1 MAGPRLMSSPSQEP
15 RAAIMEKPASNGT
28 TLPAIVREPGPG
40 EDREELVRLLFGQA
54 AETAKRPEEY
64 EALYPPR
71 ALPKGAMV
79 TRYAPSPTG
88 FMHIGGIFVSL
99 INKRLA
105 AQSGGVFYLR
115 LEDTD
120 VKRAIPGAL
129 DTIVDSLARY
139 DLTPDEGV
147 LRAPADEGG
156 GAPTSP
162 GKGEFVQRGS
172 YGPYVQTE
180 RVAIYRDYAI
190 DLIRRGLAYPCFCT
204 VEELDAIRQEQMALT
219 VKPGY
224 HGRWAKWRDAPLAR
238 VKEALASGTPFAL
251 RLRAPDD
258 VSGRI
263 EWKDGVKGV
272 ISMPVNDLDT
282 ILLKSD
288 GIPTYHFAHAVD
300 DHLMRTTHVIRGD
313 EWISSMPLH
322 VQLFRML
329 GFKPVEYAHVPPIQ
343 KLERVEETDPETGE
357 KRVSDTRRK
366 LSKRKD
372 PEANIE
378 YYREIGVPERAT
390 IEYLLNIA
398 NSAFEDWRKANPE
411 KPYTAFPLK
420 LNKLAPGGALSDL
433 VKLKSVSQSV
443 VSRMSAEEVYTQGL
457 DWARAYDKELAAL
470 MERDPEYTKR
480 ALGIERGGKKSNKRI
495 VTWPDLRTQLFFF
508 YDDLYDRIE
517 TFDFPENIPEDER
530 KSLLR
535 QMLDTYDP
543 ADSKEAWFE
552 KIRKIA
558 VAAGFAGE
566 VKQYKASPESW
577 KGHVGDVSMVL
588 RVAVC
593 GTRNSP
599 DLSEVMAV
607 MGEAR
612 VRARIM
618 RHL

>member
-1 MAGPRLMSSPSQEP
+1 MQRQALNE
-15 RAAIMEKPASNGT
+15 T
-28 TLPAIVREPGPG
+28 TLPVTVREPGPG
-40 EDREELVRLLFGQA
+40 EDRDELVRLLFGDA
-54 AETAKRPEEY
+54 AGSAKRPEEY
-64 EALYPPR
+64 EALYPRR

-99 INKRLA
+99 INKRLS
-105 AQSGGVFYLR
+105 AQSEGVFYLR

-129 DTIVDSLARY
+129 DTIVDSLARF
-139 DLTPDEGV
+139 DLSPQEGV
-147 LRAPADEGG
+147 LRAPPAAGDG
-156 GAPTSP
+156 GAEPP
-162 GKGEFVQRGS
+162 GGAFVQQGS

-190 DLIRRGLAYPCFCT
+190 DLIRRGFAYPCFCT

-224 HGRWAKWRDAPLAR
+224 HGRWAKWRDAPLDR
-238 VKEALASGTPFAL
+238 VKEALAAGTPFVL

-258 VSGRI
+258 VSGRV

-322 VQLFRML
+322 LQLFRVL

-343 KLERVEETDPETGE
+343 KLDRVEEADPETGE
-357 KRVSDTRRK
+357 TKVSDARRK

-372 PEANIE
+372 PEANID
-378 YYREIGVPERAT
+378 YYREIGVPEAAT

-398 NSAFEDWRKANPE
+398 NSAFEDWRKANLD
-411 KPYTAFPLK
+411 KPYAAFPLK

-433 VKLKSVSQSV
+433 VKLKSVSQQV
-443 VSRMSAEEVYTQGL
+443 VSRMSAEDVYAQGL
-457 DWARAYDKELAAL
+457 AWARAYDKELAAL

-495 VTWPDLRTQLFFF
+495 VTWQDLRDQLFFF
-508 YDDLYDRIE
+508 YDELYARVE
-517 TFDFPENIPEDER
+517 AFDFPENIPEAER
-530 KSLLR
+530 KPLLG
-535 QMLDTYDP
+535 QMLQVFDP

-552 KIRKIA
+552 KIRQIA
-558 VAAGFAGE
+558 VASGYAGE
-566 VKQYKASPESW
+566 VKQYKASPESF
-577 KGHVGDVSMVL
+577 KGHVGDVSMAL
-588 RVAVC
+588 RVAIC

-599 DLSEVMAV
+599 DLAEVMAV
-607 MGEAR
+607 MGEPR
-612 VRARIM
+612 VRARIA
-618 RHL
+618 RFL